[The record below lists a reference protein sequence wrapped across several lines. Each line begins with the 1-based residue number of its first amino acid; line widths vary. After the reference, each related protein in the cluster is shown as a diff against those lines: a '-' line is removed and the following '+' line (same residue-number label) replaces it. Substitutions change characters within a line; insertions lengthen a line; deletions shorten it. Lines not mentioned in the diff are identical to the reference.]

1 MTDLAGIVARDAEF
15 VEQPDGT
22 LAYSWVNARSGER
35 KIAPHAT
42 DPDGPADRRALLVL
56 LRETRDALA
65 TLYHNVTD
73 GNGVRYHAAVPVL
86 HASRKTLDRLAALDV
101 TP

>member
-1 MTDLAGIVARDAEF
+1 MTTGTDLAGIVARDAQFLELAPL
-15 VEQPDGT
+15 EDGGS
-22 LAYSWVNARSGER
+22 LAAQL
-35 KIAPHAT
+35 IL
-42 DPDGPADRRALLVL
+42 DGYRDRRALLVL
-56 LRETRDALA
+56 LRETREALA

-86 HASRKTLDRLAALDV
+86 HASRKKLDALAALAEP

>member
-1 MTDLAGIVARDAEF
+1 MTDLAAIVARDAEF
-15 VEQPDGT
+15 QPKGDAGS
-22 LAYSWVNARSGER
+22 SWVMSRS
-35 KIAPHAT
+35 
-42 DPDGPADRRALLVL
+42 DSSLVLLADRRALLAL